1 MLNDQEIESVL
12 ESLIFSQTSLDL
24 DTALTKIFEHYL
36 IERYAFVDIS
46 SINDERNIKGFL
58 TTYPKAW
65 QDHYVQNQYYNY
77 DPVFLSFGKMRLPF
91 NWDKRTLEGL
101 TPIQQQI
108 FKDASDFDIK
118 HGTTIPLIPRP
129 DGQSFLTILDHQNIN
144 PFIIYVLSLASQL
157 YYERKRIID
166 ANHNISALTHREKEI
181 LQMKSEG
188 LSIKIIAYKLGVSD
202 STIIFHLRNIRQKL
216 KATSLAHALFQF
228 GLATAHGIVP
238 YSEKTFSK
246 LEGHLDLDV

>member
-1 MLNDQEIESVL
+1 MLKNQEIESVL
-12 ESLIFSQTSLDL
+12 EILITSQTHTDL
-24 DTALTKIFEHYL
+24 DTELSKIFEYYC

-46 SINDERNIKGFL
+46 NLEGEKNIKGFL

-65 QDHYVQNQYYNY
+65 QDHYVQNKYHNY

-91 NWDKRTLEGL
+91 NWDKKTLEKL

-118 HGTTIPLIPRP
+118 YGTTIPLIPRS
-129 DGQSFLTILDHQNIN
+129 DGQSFLTILDHENIN
-144 PFIIYVLSLASQL
+144 PFIIYILTLATQL

-166 ANHNISALTHREKEI
+166 ANHQISVLTHREKEI

-202 STIIFHLRNIRQKL
+202 STIVFHLRNIRQKL
-216 KATSLAHALFQF
+216 KATSLAHALYQF
-228 GLATAHGIVP
+228 GLATAHGTIP
-238 YSEKTFSK
+238 TSEKSLAK
-246 LEGHLDLDV
+246 SESHLNPDD